1 MRIPKIS
8 NYSSIPDKVV
18 LDLPETEYNK
28 PSYIMYDN
36 KIRSKFIKKV
46 ESIVRTSYEYKR
58 FIEFCHLSLGMTYD
72 MFYNNVSKD
81 KAKRVSIEIHHIPF
95 TMYDIVATVLR
106 KYEEEEIPIDP
117 YAIAEEVVTL
127 HYKGMVSLVPLST
140 TVHEL
145 YHRGDVF
152 IPLQYVDKGFVL
164 FYQAYKPYLVDYEPM
179 LIKLVALSKAFDIK
193 TANPILKRQLVYLN
207 NEGYSSTPERL

>member
-1 MRIPKIS
+1 
-8 NYSSIPDKVV
+8 
-18 LDLPETEYNK
+18 
-28 PSYIMYDN
+28 
-36 KIRSKFIKKV
+36 
-46 ESIVRTSYEYKR
+46 
-58 FIEFCHLSLGMTYD
+58 

-117 YAIAEEVVTL
+117 YAIAEEVVAL

-164 FYQAYKPYLVDYEPM
+164 FYQAYKPDGTKDDNYPLQYPVDTGFWIVPSDDPEY
-179 LIKLVALSKAFDIK
+179 KDYVFDVCGRKWPYKVIPRENK
-193 TANPILKRQLVYLN
+193 K
-207 NEGYSSTPERL
+207 EK